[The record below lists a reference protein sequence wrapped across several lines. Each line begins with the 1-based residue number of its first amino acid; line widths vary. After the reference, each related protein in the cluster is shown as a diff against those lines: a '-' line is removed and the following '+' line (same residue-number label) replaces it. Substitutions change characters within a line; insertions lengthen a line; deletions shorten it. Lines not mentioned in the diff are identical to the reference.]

1 MTVTASRK
9 SKRYYR
15 PGGHWINLHP
25 ALAKTKVNFVCFTIS
40 QNDRN
45 HSFKETM
52 RRTTLLILLLTP
64 IPSQLLAAETA
75 MRPGLWEVTTTS
87 NILNYAS
94 QMSPEQ
100 QQQLKDL
107 ANEYGFEVPEIQNGA
122 AKSSTCITPE
132 QAAQKLLPNTFQNQ
146 VGCTVNNIQRDGNHY
161 RMNYTC
167 DNPQLKGYGVAE
179 GTFTT
184 PETFN
189 GKTQF
194 QGTAQGIQVNE
205 EAEMRG
211 KWVNSSCETATP

>member
-1 MTVTASRK
+1 M
-9 SKRYYR
+9 
-15 PGGHWINLHP
+15 H
-25 ALAKTKVNFVCFTIS
+25 
-40 QNDRN
+40 
-45 HSFKETM
+45 
-52 RRTTLLILLLTP
+52 RTTLLILLL
-64 IPSQLLAAETA
+64 IPVSSQLIAAETA

-107 ANEYGFEVPEIQNGA
+107 ANEYGFEMPEIQNGA
-122 AKSSTCITPE
+122 AKSTACVTQE
-132 QAAQKLLPNTFQNQ
+132 QAAQKLLPDTFQNQ
-146 VGCTVNNIQRDGNHY
+146 VGCTVNNVQRDGSHY
-161 RMNYTC
+161 RLNYTC
-167 DNPQLKGYGVAE
+167 DNPQLKGYGIAE

-184 PETFN
+184 PEAFN

-211 KWVNSSCETATP
+211 KWINASCGVAKP